1 MNRVK
6 RAHRVG
12 DLIRDEL
19 SDILLKKVKDP
30 RLEMVTIT
38 DVKVTA
44 NLRLARIYFS
54 VYNASKGKDDAIIG
68 FKSAFGFLKRELGS
82 RLKLRYMP
90 ELRFCYDESIEYGAH
105 INMVLKAVKDESNSR
120 HSGSIETE

>member
-1 MNRVK
+1 MNRLK

-12 DLIRDEL
+12 DLIRDEI

-54 VYNASKGKDDAIIG
+54 VYDTSKGKDEAIIG

-90 ELRFCYDESIEYGAH
+90 ELRFCYDESIDYGAH
-105 INMVLKAVKDESNSR
+105 INMVLKAIRDENDSTDSK
-120 HSGSIETE
+120 SIET